1 MMTWISVKVALP
13 MTLPDPSD
21 IPDQPVPPEVRF
33 VKRLVVVLTGVMIVG
48 ITLIVGLLV
57 LRLSAPPAPLAL
69 PEQLE
74 VPAGVVPEAVT
85 LSRDW
90 VLIVSGTQ
98 EILLFERTSGA
109 LRHRIAL
116 PPLP

>member
-1 MMTWISVKVALP
+1 

-21 IPDQPVPPEVRF
+21 APDQPVPPDVRF
-33 VKRLVVVLTGVMIVG
+33 VKRLVVVLTGVMIAG

-57 LRLSAPPAPLAL
+57 LRLTAAPAPLAL
-69 PEQLE
+69 PDQLDL
-74 VPAGVVPEAVT
+74 PPGVTVQAVT
-85 LSRDW
+85 LTRER
-90 VLIVSGTQ
+90 VLVVSEDDDVLVFDRAT
-98 EILLFERTSGA
+98 GA